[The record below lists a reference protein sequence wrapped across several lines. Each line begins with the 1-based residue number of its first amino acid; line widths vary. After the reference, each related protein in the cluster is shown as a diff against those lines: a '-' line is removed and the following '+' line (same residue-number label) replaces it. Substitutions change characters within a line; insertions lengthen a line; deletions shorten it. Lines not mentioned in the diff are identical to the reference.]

1 MQKYF
6 KPTCAFSLP
15 WPQIRQLHLK
25 VNAIYDNDYG
35 VVLQQA
41 TNLEF
46 LWSEYPAQRI
56 HSLH

>member
-25 VNAIYDNDYG
+25 VNVIYDNDYG

-46 LWSEYPAQRI
+46 LWSEYLAQRI